1 MNKNKWYTVV
11 GLTVLVG
18 VTTYLIRMPLPGGGY
33 FNFGDVAVVF
43 AGLVLGKWGGAI
55 AGGVGSAAADIIG
68 GWFTFAPLTFVAKG
82 LEGFITGFASGKP
95 KAFTLLFPALGALAM
110 VATYFVGEIIMPTMG
125 LAAAITEI
133 IPNLIQA
140 VGAVVGGR
148 LLYGLAELTVLK
160 PAEDVA

>member
-1 MNKNKWYTVV
+1 MKHKWYTVV

-43 AGLVLGKWGGAI
+43 AGLMLGKWGGAI
-55 AGGVGSAAADIIG
+55 AGGVGSAMADILG
-68 GWFTFAPLTFVAKG
+68 GWFTFAPLTFLAKG
-82 LEGFITGFASGKP
+82 AEGFITGLAAGKA
-95 KAFTLLFPALGALAM
+95 KAFSIIFPIIGALAM
-110 VATYFVGEIIMPTMG
+110 VAIYFVGEIIMPNMG

-140 VGAVVGGR
+140 AGAVIGGR
-148 LLYGLAELTVLK
+148 LLYGLAELTLLK
-160 PAEDVA
+160 PEDNE